1 VGLIL
6 DLAVVALALV
16 VIGSLALLA
25 WTLAV
30 SAVRASSRE
39 RQRIAGLRTR
49 VTDAEARLVA
59 ATAPAAASLAELADR
74 SAAARPAHA
83 NRDETPGDPPDA

>member
-6 DLAVVALALV
+6 DLAVVVLAAL

-30 SAVRASSRE
+30 SAVRSVRRGRAQVAASRRSV
-39 RQRIAGLRTR
+39 A
-49 VTDAEARLVA
+49 DAEARL
-59 ATAPAAASLAELADR
+59 R
-74 SAAARPAHA
+74 SAAAGAVTSLSELAARTTPARPT
-83 NRDETPGDPPDA
+83 EPGDRSDA